1 MTVDPLARRSKQ
13 VAEISARAGLRGVAS
28 REVAVDASEHHQA
41 RATATSQPV
50 DRAAIFTSVLKR
62 NALRRE
68 AHLPLLDVR
77 VTYERELAQALWRA
91 HANEHYEAVRAEV
104 VARLRARFGPKWGF
118 SAGARWHVEIE
129 TDRELRRIFRRIF
142 RHS

>member
-1 MTVDPLARRSKQ
+1 MTDL
-13 VAEISARAGLRGVAS
+13 ISSYTETVTPEL
-28 REVAVDASEHHQA
+28 
-41 RATATSQPV
+41 V
-50 DRAAIFTSVLKR
+50 DRAAIFASILTR

-91 HANEHYEAVRAEV
+91 HVNEHYEAVRAEV
-104 VARLRARFGPKWGF
+104 VARLRARFGKRWGG

-129 TDRELRRIFRRIF
+129 TDRELRRRFRRA
-142 RHS
+142 